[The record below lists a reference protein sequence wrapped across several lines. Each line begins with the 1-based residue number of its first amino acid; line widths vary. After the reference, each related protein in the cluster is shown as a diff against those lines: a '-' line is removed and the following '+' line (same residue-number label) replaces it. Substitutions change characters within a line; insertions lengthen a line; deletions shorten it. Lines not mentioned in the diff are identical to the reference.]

1 MQPAWAEVTDTMFHS
16 TAEALALK
24 SSPVIT
30 FGYIFQLFLS
40 LLIVIGLI
48 YVAGRYVLPKLK
60 VGGGTGLIKVLD
72 RSVLEP
78 QVIAYVL
85 RVEGKRYVMV
95 VTNKQ
100 VTVVDQL
107 EDKSA

>member
-1 MQPAWAEVTDTMFHS
+1 MQPAWAEVTNTMFTA

-40 LLIVIGLI
+40 LLIVIGLVYI
-48 YVAGRYVLPKLK
+48 TGRYVLPRFK
-60 VGGGTGLIKVLD
+60 VGGVTGLIEVLD
-72 RSVLEP
+72 RNVLEP
-78 QVIAYVL
+78 QVTAYVL
-85 RVEGKRYVMV
+85 RFHGKKYFIT

-100 VTVVDQL
+100 VTVVDRL
-107 EDKSA
+107 EDKA